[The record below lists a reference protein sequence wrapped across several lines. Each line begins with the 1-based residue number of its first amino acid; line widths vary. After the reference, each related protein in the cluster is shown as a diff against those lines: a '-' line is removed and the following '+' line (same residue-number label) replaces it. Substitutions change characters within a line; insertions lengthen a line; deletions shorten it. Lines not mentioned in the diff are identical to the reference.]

1 MTEENKNK
9 EKSVYVITDN
19 TDEERLTLVKLTEEQ
34 FDAIDWFADEF
45 DIDINIETIEEY
57 ECEEP

>member
-1 MTEENKNK
+1 MTEENKNN
-9 EKSVYVITDN
+9 EKSIYVITDN

-34 FDAIDWFADEF
+34 VDAIDWFTDEF
-45 DIDINIETIEEY
+45 GIDIKIETIEEY

>member
-19 TDEERLTLVKLTEEQ
+19 TDEERLTLVKFTEEQ
-34 FDAIDWFADEF
+34 VDAIDWFVDEF
-45 DIDINIETIEEY
+45 DIDINVESIDKY
-57 ECEEP
+57 KCEEP

>member
-19 TDEERLTLVKLTEEQ
+19 TDQERLTLVRLTEEQ

>member
-9 EKSVYVITDN
+9 ERSVYVITDN
-19 TDEERLTLVKLTEEQ
+19 TDQERLTLVRLTEEQ

>member
-9 EKSVYVITDN
+9 EKSVYVVTDN
-19 TDEERLTLVKLTEEQ
+19 TDEGRLTLVKLTEEQ
-34 FDAIDWFADEF
+34 VDAIDWFVDEF
-45 DIDINIETIEEY
+45 GFDINIETIEEY